1 VHRSIEELQS
11 GERTVLILVGLV
23 TAALMIVAL
32 VEGGPWS
39 CCPRGTAVAGIDP
52 SVIAW
57 VVAGLGGTSS
67 LLLARNRNLYPVLM
81 LVLAGLLVAF
91 LSVYM
96 AGLSGAAV
104 VTCLGRVAY
113 RASKRALT
121 YAHPLKSSEELDDE
135 QSNVRRREL
144 DRQSV
149 EESWVMHPAPPVL
162 QTGPLKFGE

>member
-23 TAALMIVAL
+23 TGALTIVAL
-32 VEGGPWS
+32 VEGGPWT

-57 VVAGLGGTSS
+57 VVAGLSGTSS
-67 LLLARNRNLYPVLM
+67 LARNRTLYPVLM
-81 LVLAGLLVAF
+81 LILACLLVAI

-104 VTCLGRVAY
+104 VTCLRTGRVS
-113 RASKRALT
+113 RKKTCLEVCT
-121 YAHPLKSSEELDDE
+121 PLEKF
-135 QSNVRRREL
+135 RRVGR
-144 DRQSV
+144 
-149 EESWVMHPAPPVL
+149 
-162 QTGPLKFGE
+162 